1 MANKKSSLNQRRI
14 FSVEVRKG
22 VVRDIERGNCT
33 VLQASRELQV
43 CQQTVYTWLYKYSV
57 HLQKGRTIVVQKQ
70 SEEYRT
76 KELEKRIAELEAALG
91 RKQME
96 LDLLNK
102 LLDLA
107 SKDLQIDLKKNL
119 SDQPSSG
126 SGSKKG

>member
-1 MANKKSSLNQRRI
+1 M
-14 FSVEVRKG
+14 EVRKG
-22 VVRDIERGNCT
+22 VVRDIEQGKCT

-43 CQQTVYTWLYKYSV
+43 CQQTVYTWLYKYSL
-57 HLQKGRTIVVQKQ
+57 HLQKGQTIVVQKQ

-102 LLDLA
+102 VLDLA
-107 SKDLQIDLKKNL
+107 SKDLKIDLKKNL
-119 SDQPSSG
+119 SDKPSSG
-126 SGSKKG
+126 SGFKKG

>member
-1 MANKKSSLNQRRI
+1 MGNNKTSLKQRRI

-22 VVRDIERGNCT
+22 VVRDIEHGKCS

-43 CQQTVYTWLYKYSV
+43 NQQTIYNWLYKYSL
-57 HLQKGRTIVVQKQ
+57 HLQKGKITVVQKQ

-76 KELEKRIAELEAALG
+76 KELEKRIVELEAALG

-102 LLDLA
+102 VLDLA
-107 SKDLQIDLKKNL
+107 SEDLKIDLKKNL
-119 SDQPSSG
+119 SGKPSSG
-126 SGSKKG
+126 SGTKKE

>member
-1 MANKKSSLNQRRI
+1 MANKKTSLKQRRI
-14 FSVEVRKG
+14 FSADVRKG
-22 VVRDIERGNCT
+22 VVRDIEQGKCT

-43 CQQTVYTWLYKYSV
+43 NQQTVYNWLYKFSL
-57 HLQKGRTIVVQKQ
+57 HLQKGRTIVVQKK
-70 SEEYRT
+70 SEVFRS

-102 LLDLA
+102 VLDLA
-107 SKDLQIDLKKNL
+107 SKDLKIDLKKNL

-126 SGSKKG
+126 LGSKKD